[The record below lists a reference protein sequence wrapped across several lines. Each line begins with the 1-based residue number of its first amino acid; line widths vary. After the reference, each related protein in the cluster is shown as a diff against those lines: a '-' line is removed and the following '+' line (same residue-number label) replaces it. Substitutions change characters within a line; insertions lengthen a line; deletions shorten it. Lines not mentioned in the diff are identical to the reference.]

1 MPVTDLSYFLP
12 SKNLK
17 LLGSKQDRR
26 GTVWIVETT
35 PTRNEPCPRCETF
48 CNQFYGKVKTRLRDE
63 PLRSEALYIEI
74 TKQRY
79 FCKQCRKP
87 FVERIDGFKPNQRST
102 GRFEKYIAE
111 MCEKF
116 SNISDVQKRFRCSS
130 SFAYKVF
137 YKYQA
142 IKLKEKINYGWPS
155 IIGIDEHFFS
165 RRNGYVEYAT
175 VITDMNK
182 KRLYEMVQGKNT
194 KTLIE
199 QLSHIPGR
207 ENVRLVAMDMSST
220 YKKFVRDF
228 FPNAMIVADKF
239 HVLRLLTPTL
249 MKMQKEIHGHRQELL
264 LKKLVLKNRI
274 KMDYFLRSDV
284 DKYLKQHPELDMIYR
299 FKERLYEFYRTKGM
313 VRAVHGFYR
322 FINQLK
328 GTGHKALL
336 KLAKTMERWKKEIL
350 LYFETGLT
358 NARTEA
364 FNRTAKL
371 VQRRACGY
379 KSFKNYRLRTLNA
392 CS

>member
-1 MPVTDLSYFLP
+1 MPATDLSFFLP
-12 SKNLK
+12 SKKLK
-17 LLGSKQDRR
+17 LINAKQEGR
-26 GTVWIVETT
+26 GTVWIVETR
-35 PTRNEPCPRCETF
+35 PTRNEPCPRCGTF
-48 CNQFYGKVKTRLRDE
+48 CSQFYGKAKTKLRDE
-63 PLRSEALYIEI
+63 PLRSETLHIQI

-79 FCKQCRKP
+79 FCKVCKKP
-87 FVERIDGFKPNQRST
+87 FVEKIDGFKSNQRST
-102 GRFEKYIAE
+102 GRFEKFIAE

-116 SNISDVQKRFRCSS
+116 SNISDVQKRYKCSS

-155 IIGIDEHFFS
+155 IIGIDEHFFT

-182 KRLYEMVQGKNT
+182 KRLYEMVQGKST

-207 ENVRLVAMDMSST
+207 ENVKLVAMDMSST

-228 FPNAMIVADKF
+228 FPNALIVADKF
-239 HVLRLLTPTL
+239 HVLRLLTPTI

-264 LKKLVLKNRI
+264 LKKLVLKNRL
-274 KMDYFLRSDV
+274 KMDYFLRCDI
-284 DKYLKQHPELDMIYR
+284 DRYLKQHPELNMIYR

-313 VRAVHGFYR
+313 VRAVHGLYR

-379 KSFKNYRLRTLNA
+379 RSFKNYRLRTLNA

>member
-12 SKNLK
+12 SKKLK

-35 PTRNEPCPRCETF
+35 PTRNEPCPRCGTL
-48 CNQFYGKVKTRLRDE
+48 CSQFYGKTKARLRDE

-155 IIGIDEHFFS
+155 VVGIDEHFFT
-165 RRNGYVEYAT
+165 RRNGLRSNARSRNGQY
-175 VITDMNK
+175 
-182 KRLYEMVQGKNT
+182 
-194 KTLIE
+194 
-199 QLSHIPGR
+199 
-207 ENVRLVAMDMSST
+207 VRLLSYANS
-220 YKKFVRDF
+220 KNIKFF
-228 FPNAMIVADKF
+228 GIW
-239 HVLRLLTPTL
+239 
-249 MKMQKEIHGHRQELL
+249 
-264 LKKLVLKNRI
+264 
-274 KMDYFLRSDV
+274 
-284 DKYLKQHPELDMIYR
+284 IY
-299 FKERLYEFYRTKGM
+299 
-313 VRAVHGFYR
+313 
-322 FINQLK
+322 
-328 GTGHKALL
+328 
-336 KLAKTMERWKKEIL
+336 
-350 LYFETGLT
+350 
-358 NARTEA
+358 
-364 FNRTAKL
+364 
-371 VQRRACGY
+371 
-379 KSFKNYRLRTLNA
+379 
-392 CS
+392 